1 MDFFREEAGGGCG
14 TLHPLPLIC
23 PATAGSVPSLFMDI
37 RQKVLNLLASPS
49 YRPLRRHELAQA
61 LKLADNE
68 RTQFR
73 RVLAE
78 LLRKGEVVRV
88 RKERFVLPAEADLVA
103 GRLEM
108 NERGFGFVI
117 PETDAAGNPTAPA
130 DIYIAADNVGVAMHG
145 DRVVARLNRGSVR
158 RDRRG
163 KPQPEKLEGRIIRI
177 LERANDTL
185 VGTLQKPK
193 YFFIVIPDD
202 PRIVNDIYVKPHPK
216 AKVGDKVVVK
226 LQPWESRHVNPEGDI
241 VEVLGHGSA
250 PGVDMLAII
259 RKHRLPQTFP
269 TDVLRDVER
278 MPENPTEEET
288 RGRLDLR
295 GQFIVTIDPDDARD
309 HDDAVSVE
317 ARPDG
322 SWRLGVHIADVSHY
336 VRPKTA
342 LDREARARGNSIYLV
357 DRVIPMLPEKLSA
370 GLCSLF
376 GHVDR
381 LAKTVFIDYNA
392 QGQPKRTEFYNS
404 VIRVKHLITY
414 REALERLNSP
424 NDGNELTRNL
434 KTTWRL
440 ASLLRKNRFQR
451 GSLDLDFP
459 EIKVRLDKLGKPI
472 ALEKIENDISHQL
485 IEEFMLAANEAVAR
499 HFKESRVPGLYR
511 IHENPDPEK
520 LSDFRDFIA
529 GFGIKVGDL
538 TQRTEVQ
545 KLIEAM
551 QKHPQEYVLKVSLLR
566 SLKRAFY
573 SHQPVGHYGLAK
585 LNYTHFTS
593 PIRRYPDLV
602 VHRILDALTKR
613 RPTGYLTEHLI
624 DVAKH
629 CSQTERTA
637 DEAENESK
645 KLKTLEY
652 FNNMLHNRRLA
663 PFDALV
669 SDVRNFGLFV
679 ELPEM
684 MIFGLVHVSTIDDD
698 FYAFDD
704 VCRRLVGK
712 RTRRTFKVGDRV
724 KVLVSRV
731 DLFKRQVDFQ
741 LAKSR

>member
-1 MDFFREEAGGGCG
+1 
-14 TLHPLPLIC
+14 
-23 PATAGSVPSLFMDI
+23 MDI
-37 RQKVLNLLASPS
+37 RQKILNLLGAPD
-49 YRPLRRHELAQA
+49 YRPLRRHELVKA
-61 LKLADNE
+61 LRLAENE
-68 RTQFR
+68 RTECR
-73 RVLAE
+73 RALAE
-78 LLRKGEVVRV
+78 MLRKGEVVRV

-103 GRLEM
+103 GKLEM

-117 PETDAAGNPTAPA
+117 PELDKENKPTAPA
-130 DIYIAADNVGVAMHG
+130 DIYISADNVGVAMHG
-145 DRVVARLNRGSVR
+145 DRVVARLHKGSVR

-163 KPQPEKLEGRIIRI
+163 KPQAEKLEGRVIRI

-193 YFFIVIPDD
+193 YFFVVIPDD
-202 PRIVNDIYVKPHPK
+202 PRIVSDIYVKPHPK

-269 TDVLRDVER
+269 TDVLREVER
-278 MPENPTEEET
+278 MPENPTEEEM

-317 ARPDG
+317 TRPDG

-336 VRPKTA
+336 VRQKTA
-342 LDREARARGNSIYLV
+342 LDREARARGNSIYLE

-376 GHVDR
+376 GNVDR
-381 LAKTVFIDYNA
+381 LAKTAFIDYNA
-392 QGQPKRTEFYNS
+392 QGAPKRVEFHNS

-414 REALERLNSP
+414 REALKRLNSP
-424 NDGNELTRNL
+424 DGAGDELTRGL
-434 KTTWRL
+434 KTMWRL
-440 ASLLRKNRFQR
+440 ASLLRKNRFDR

-459 EIKVRLDKLGKPI
+459 EMKVRLDKLGKPI

-499 HFKESRVPGLYR
+499 HFKDSHVPGLYR
-511 IHENPDPEK
+511 IHENPAPEK
-520 LSDFRDFIA
+520 LLEFRNFVN
-529 GFGIKVGDL
+529 GFGIRAGDL
-538 TQRTEVQ
+538 TQRTEIQ
-545 KLIEAM
+545 KLLGEFR
-551 QKHPQEYVLKVSLLR
+551 KHPQAYVLKVSLLR
-566 SLKRAFY
+566 SLKRALY
-573 SHQPVGHYGLAK
+573 SHQPVGHFGLAK
-585 LNYTHFTS
+585 VNYTHFTS
-593 PIRRYPDLV
+593 PIRRYPDLI
-602 VHRILDALTKR
+602 VHRILDALVKR
-613 RPTGYLTEHLI
+613 RPSGYLTEHLI
-624 DVAKH
+624 TVAQH

-637 DEAENESK
+637 DDAENESK
-645 KLKTLEY
+645 KLKTLEF
-652 FNNMLHNRRLA
+652 FNNMLRDRKLA
-663 PFDALV
+663 PFDALIT
-669 SDVRNFGLFV
+669 DVRNFGLFV
-679 ELPEM
+679 ELPELL
-684 MIFGLVHVSTIDDD
+684 IFGLVHVSTIDDD

-704 VCRRLVGK
+704 VRRRLIGK

-724 KVLVSRV
+724 RVIVARV

-741 LAKSR
+741 IAKDM

>member
-1 MDFFREEAGGGCG
+1 ME
-14 TLHPLPLIC
+14 
-23 PATAGSVPSLFMDI
+23 I
-37 RQKVLNLLASPS
+37 RQRILNLLATPN
-49 YRPLRRHELAQA
+49 YRPLRRHELAKA
-61 LKLADNE
+61 LKLADRE
-68 RTQFR
+68 RIEFR
-73 RVLAE
+73 RALTE
-78 LLRKGEVVRV
+78 LLRKGDVVRI
-88 RKERFVLPAEADLVA
+88 RKERFVLPSEADLIV
-103 GRLEM
+103 GKLEM

-117 PETDAAGNPTAPA
+117 PEADAEGRPTAPA
-130 DIYIAADNVGVAMHG
+130 DIYIAADNVGVGMHG
-145 DRVVARLNRGSVR
+145 DRVVARLHKGSVR
-158 RDRRG
+158 RDRRA
-163 KPQPEKLEGRIIRI
+163 KPQPEKLEGRVIRI
-177 LERANDTL
+177 LERASETL

-193 YFFIVIPDD
+193 YFHVVIPDD
-202 PRIVNDIYVKPHPK
+202 PRIINDIYVKPHPK
-216 AKVGDKVVVK
+216 ARVGDKVVVK

-241 VEVLGHGSA
+241 IEVLGPGNA

-269 TDVLRDVER
+269 TDVLREVER
-278 MPENPTEEET
+278 MPENPTAEET

-295 GQFIVTIDPDDARD
+295 NEFIVTIDPDDARD

-317 ARPDG
+317 TRPDG

-336 VRPKTA
+336 VRQKTP
-342 LDREARARGNSIYLV
+342 LDREARTRGNSIYLV

-376 GHVDR
+376 GNVDR
-381 LAKTVFIDYNA
+381 LAKTAFIDYNA
-392 QGQPKRTEFYNS
+392 QGVPKRVEFHNS

-414 REALERLNSP
+414 REALQRLNSP
-424 NDGNELTRNL
+424 DGSGDALTRNL
-434 KTTWRL
+434 KTMWQL

-459 EIKVRLDKLGKPI
+459 EVKVRLDKLGKPV

-499 HFKESRVPGLYR
+499 HFKNSRVPGLYR
-511 IHENPDPEK
+511 IHENPDPDK
-520 LSDFRDFIA
+520 LLEFRQFVA

-538 TQRTEVQ
+538 TLRTEIQ

-551 QKHPQEYVLKVSLLR
+551 RKHPQEYVLKVSLLR
-566 SLKRAFY
+566 SLKRALY

-585 LNYTHFTS
+585 VNYTHFTS

-602 VHRILDALTKR
+602 VHRILDALVKR
-613 RPTGYLTEHLI
+613 QPTGYLTEHLI
-624 DVAKH
+624 DVARH

-652 FNNMLHNRRLA
+652 FNGMLHNRKLA

-679 ELPEM
+679 ELPEL

-698 FYAFDD
+698 FYSFDD
-704 VCRRLVGK
+704 VRRRLIGK
-712 RTRRTFKVGDRV
+712 RSRRTFKVGDRV
-724 KVLVSRV
+724 KVIVSRV

-741 LAKSR
+741 LASTQSWPR

>member
-1 MDFFREEAGGGCG
+1 
-14 TLHPLPLIC
+14 
-23 PATAGSVPSLFMDI
+23 MDI
-37 RQKVLNLLASPS
+37 QQKILNLLAAPH
-49 YRPLRRHELAQA
+49 YRPLRRHELVKA
-61 LKLADNE
+61 LKLAGNE
-68 RTQFR
+68 DATEFR
-73 RVLAE
+73 RTLAE
-78 LLRKGEVVRV
+78 MLHKGEVVRV
-88 RKERFVLPAEADLVA
+88 RKERFVLPAEADLVV
-103 GRLEM
+103 GKLEV

-117 PETDAAGNPTAPA
+117 PEADEAGQLTAPA
-130 DIYIAADNVGVAMHG
+130 DIYIAADNVGVGMHG
-145 DRVVARLNRGSVR
+145 DRVVVRLLKGSVR

-163 KPQPEKLEGRIIRI
+163 KPQPDKLEGRVIRI
-177 LERANDTL
+177 LERANETL

-202 PRIVNDIYVKPHPK
+202 PRIVNDIYVNPHPK
-216 AKVGDKVVVK
+216 ARIGDKVVVK
-226 LQPWESRHVNPEGDI
+226 LQPWETRHVNPEGDI
-241 VEVLGHGSA
+241 IEVLGASDA

-269 TDVLRDVER
+269 TDVLHEVER
-278 MPENPTEEET
+278 LPENPTEEEM

-295 GQFIVTIDPDDARD
+295 GEFIVTIDPDDARD

-336 VRPKTA
+336 VRQKTP

-376 GHVDR
+376 GNVNR
-381 LAKTVFIDYNA
+381 LAKTALIDYTA
-392 QGQPKRTEFYNS
+392 QGVPKRVEFHNS

-414 REALERLNSP
+414 REAFQRL
-424 NDGNELTRNL
+424 DGPDGGGDELTRSL
-434 KTTWRL
+434 KTMWQL
-440 ASLLRKNRFQR
+440 ASLLRKNRFQH

-459 EIKVRLDKLGKPI
+459 ELKVRLDKLGKAV

-485 IEEFMLAANEAVAR
+485 IEEFMLAANEAVAG
-499 HFKESRVPGLYR
+499 HFKNSRVPGLYR
-511 IHENPDPEK
+511 VHENPDPKK
-520 LSDFRDFIA
+520 LLEYRQFVA

-538 TQRTEVQ
+538 TLRTEVQ
-545 KLIEAM
+545 KLIAATR
-551 QKHPQEYVLKVSLLR
+551 KHPQEYVLKVGLLR
-566 SLKRAFY
+566 SLRRALY
-573 SHQPVGHYGLAK
+573 SHQPIGHYGLAK
-585 LNYTHFTS
+585 VNYTHFTS

-602 VHRILDALTKR
+602 VHRILDALMKR

-624 DVAKH
+624 DVARH

-637 DEAENESK
+637 DDAENESK

-652 FNNMLHNRRLA
+652 FNSMRSNRRLA

-679 ELPEM
+679 ELPEL

-698 FYAFDD
+698 FYTFDD
-704 VCRRLVGK
+704 VRRRLVGK
-712 RTRRTFKVGDRV
+712 RTKRTFKVGDRV

-731 DLFKRQVDFQ
+731 DLYKRQVDFQ
-741 LAKSR
+741 IAKDQ

>member
-1 MDFFREEAGGGCG
+1 
-14 TLHPLPLIC
+14 
-23 PATAGSVPSLFMDI
+23 MDI
-37 RQKVLNLLASPS
+37 RQNILNLLAASD
-49 YRPLRRHELAQA
+49 YRPLRRHELAKA
-61 LKLADNE
+61 LHLNENE
-68 RTQFR
+68 RSAYHR
-73 RVLAE
+73 ALAE
-78 LLRKGEVVRV
+78 MLRKGEVVRV
-88 RKERFVLPAEADLVA
+88 RKERFVLPAEADLVV
-103 GRLEM
+103 GKLDM

-117 PETDAAGNPTAPA
+117 PEADKEGKPTAPA
-130 DIYIAADNVGVAMHG
+130 DIYIAADQTGVGMHG
-145 DRVVARLNRGSVR
+145 DRVVVRLHKGSVR

-163 KPQPEKLEGRIIRI
+163 KPQPEKLEGRVIRI
-177 LERANDTL
+177 LERANETL

-193 YFFIVIPDD
+193 YFYIVIPDE
-202 PRIVNDIYVKPHPK
+202 PRIINDIYVKPHPK
-216 AKVGDKVVVK
+216 ARIGDKVVVK

-241 VEVLGHGSA
+241 VEVLGAGDA

-269 TDVLRDVER
+269 ADVLREVER
-278 MPENPTEEET
+278 LPENPTEEET

-295 GQFIVTIDPDDARD
+295 NAFIVTIDPDDARD

-317 ARPDG
+317 TRPDG

-336 VRPKTA
+336 VRPKTP

-376 GHVDR
+376 GNVDR
-381 LAKTVFIDYNA
+381 LAKSAFIDYNA
-392 QGQPKRTEFYNS
+392 QGVPKRVEFFNS

-414 REALERLNSP
+414 REALQRLNSP
-424 NDGNELTRNL
+424 DVDADELTRGL
-434 KTTWRL
+434 KTMWQL

-459 EIKVRLDKLGKPI
+459 EMKVRLDKLGKPI

-499 HFKESRVPGLYR
+499 HCKNSTLPGLYR
-511 IHENPDPEK
+511 IHENPAPEK
-520 LSDFRDFIA
+520 LVELRQFLA
-529 GFGIKVGDL
+529 GFGIKIGDL
-538 TQRTEVQ
+538 TLRTEVQ
-545 KLIEAM
+545 KLIAVM
-551 QKHPQEYVLKVSLLR
+551 RKHPQEYVLKVSLLR
-566 SLKRAFY
+566 SLKRAIY

-585 LNYTHFTS
+585 VNYTHFTS

-602 VHRILDALTKR
+602 VHRILDGLMKR
-613 RPTGYLTEHLI
+613 KPTGYLTEHLI
-624 DVAKH
+624 DVARH

-652 FNNMLHNRRLA
+652 FNGMLHNRRLA
-663 PFDALV
+663 SFDALV
-669 SDVRNFGLFV
+669 TDVRNFGLFV
-679 ELPEM
+679 ELPEL

-698 FYAFDD
+698 FYSFDD
-704 VCRRLVGK
+704 TRRRLVGK
-712 RTRRTFKVGDRV
+712 RTKRTFKIGDRI
-724 KVLVSRV
+724 KVIVSRV

-741 LAKSR
+741 IAKDQ

>member
-1 MDFFREEAGGGCG
+1 
-14 TLHPLPLIC
+14 
-23 PATAGSVPSLFMDI
+23 MDI
-37 RQKVLNLLASPS
+37 RQQILNLLAAPR
-49 YRPLRRHELAQA
+49 YRPLRRHELAKA
-61 LKLADNE
+61 LKLSGHE
-68 RTQFR
+68 RTEFR
-73 RVLAE
+73 RALAE
-78 LLRKGEVVRV
+78 MVRKGEIVRV
-88 RKERFVLPAEADLVA
+88 RKERFVLPDEADLVA

-108 NERGFGFVI
+108 NERGFGFVV
-117 PETDAAGNPTAPA
+117 PEAVETRPAGMLQ
-130 DIYIAADNVGVAMHG
+130 DIYIAADNVGVGIHG
-145 DRVVARLNRGSVR
+145 DRVVVRLHKGSLR
-158 RDRRG
+158 RDRGAR
-163 KPQPEKLEGRIIRI
+163 PQPEKFEGRVIRI

-193 YFFIVIPDD
+193 YFHVVIPDD

-216 AKVGDKVVVK
+216 ARVGDKVVVR

-241 VEVLGHGSA
+241 IEVLGRGDA

-269 TDVLRDVER
+269 TDVMREIER
-278 MPENPTEEET
+278 FPENPTEEEM

-295 GQFIVTIDPDDARD
+295 GGFIVTIDPDDARD

-317 ARPDG
+317 ERPDG

-381 LAKTVFIDYNA
+381 LAKTALIDYTA
-392 QGQPKRTEFYNS
+392 QGIAKRVEFHNS

-414 REALERLNSP
+414 REALRRLNGP
-424 NDGNELTRNL
+424 DGDELTRNL
-434 KTTWRL
+434 KTMWRL
-440 ASLLRKNRFQR
+440 AALLRRNRFQH

-459 EIKVRLDKLGKPI
+459 EVKVRLDKLGKPV
-472 ALEKIENDISHQL
+472 ALEKVENDISHQL

-499 HFKESRVPGLYR
+499 HFKQSRVPGLYR
-511 IHENPDPEK
+511 IHENPDPGK
-520 LSDFRDFIA
+520 LLEYRQFVA
-529 GFGIKVGDL
+529 TFGIKTGDL
-538 TQRTEVQ
+538 TLRSEIQ
-545 KLIEAM
+545 KLTAALR
-551 QKHPQEYVLKVSLLR
+551 KHPQEYVLKVGLLR

-602 VHRILDALTKR
+602 VHRILDALVAR
-613 RPTGYLTEHLI
+613 RPTGYLTEHLVE
-624 DVAKH
+624 VARH
-629 CSQTERTA
+629 CSQTERVA
-637 DEAENESK
+637 DDAENESK

-652 FNNMLHNRRLA
+652 FNAMLRNRRMD

-679 ELPEM
+679 ELPEL
-684 MIFGLVHVSTIDDD
+684 MIFGLVHVSTLEDD
-698 FYAFDD
+698 FYVYDD
-704 VCRRLVGK
+704 VRRRLVGK
-712 RTRRTFKVGDRV
+712 RTRRTFKIGDRV
-724 KVLVSRV
+724 KVIASRV
-731 DLFKRQVDFQ
+731 DLYKKQVDFQ
-741 LAKSR
+741 IAGGK